1 MLMVAVGSQN
11 SNLIY
16 KRSVVSQV
24 TRQVAMLWPAI
35 TQHGKFLAVTMIL
48 DKPGLLY
55 RSCAYCSN
63 ISRNSCIQTSSDR
76 TANLNVM
83 YNISLRIPICIGL
96 GSFAWGLKFTVDR
109 RFEDGTTSQS
119 AHVSGNK
126 ELYAPPPPPP
136 LDYAFF
142 CDSLDYAFMLP
153 RAHTPQYSSA
163 YGADVLQSGRQ
174 S

>member
-1 MLMVAVGSQN
+1 
-11 SNLIY
+11 
-16 KRSVVSQV
+16 
-24 TRQVAMLWPAI
+24 MLWLAI
-35 TQHGKFLAVTMIL
+35 TQHGNFLAVTMIL

-83 YNISLRIPICIGL
+83 YSILLRIPICIGP

-126 ELYAPPPPPP
+126 ELYAPPPP

-142 CDSLDYAFMLP
+142 FYSLDYAFMLP
-153 RAHTPQYSSA
+153 LAHTPQYSSA
-163 YGADVLQSGRQ
+163 YGADVLQTGLQ

>member
-35 TQHGKFLAVTMIL
+35 TQHGKILAVTMIL

-83 YNISLRIPICIGL
+83 YNISLRIPICIGP
-96 GSFAWGLKFTVDR
+96 GSFAWGHVQVMSMLLKKKKVIST
-109 RFEDGTTSQS
+109 DGWPWIVGMT
-119 AHVSGNK
+119 
-126 ELYAPPPPPP
+126 
-136 LDYAFF
+136 AFF
-142 CDSLDYAFMLP
+142 WFILLLLAFHRGFLLALFSLYEMHYP
-153 RAHTPQYSSA
+153 
-163 YGADVLQSGRQ
+163 
-174 S
+174 